1 MSSCHAPHQ
10 SRTLT
15 RAPGITLAQR
25 ELLVPALESL
35 GAAFSPNLEER
46 CTHLIVP
53 SGGNSGIA
61 SSAKVVACSQEPLCR
76 YVWVVTSAW
85 LSACQ
90 AQRCRVA
97 ERQFLLPG
105 MAPPTFANADEWL
118 ASIVRELQPVI
129 APHQMPL
136 FGENGMVAL
145 PPSSLFLDDE
155 PQEQPP
161 ARKGKQQIQQQQ
173 QQQQQ
178 QHSPPAPFKTRG
190 WWVDEAQATHVTRP
204 LTPLPYGRVT
214 ELMSLSSSDP
224 QPKSQEGEAQPSSQV
239 DTPLEGLEDAAPSSP
254 PAAVKIASMSPASSM
269 SGSRTSQGKRKDLL
283 SASDGVAA
291 APEDVYCAVESLLDE
306 R

>member
-1 MSSCHAPHQ
+1 
-10 SRTLT
+10 
-15 RAPGITLAQR
+15 
-25 ELLVPALESL
+25 
-35 GAAFSPNLEER
+35 
-46 CTHLIVP
+46 VP
-53 SGGNSGIA
+53 SGSSSGIA

-105 MAPPTFANADEWL
+105 MAPPTFANAEEWL

-155 PQEQPP
+155 PQEQQP
-161 ARKGKQQIQQQQ
+161 ARKGKQKRQQQQ
-173 QQQQQ
+173 T
-178 QHSPPAPFKTRG
+178 PPPPSKTRG
-190 WWVDEAQATHVTRP
+190 WWINESSAAHVTHPFAP
-204 LTPLPYGRVT
+204 LSYGRVT
-214 ELMSLSSSDP
+214 DLMSLSSSDP
-224 QPKSQEGEAQPSSQV
+224 LPTSQQGELQPLDS
-239 DTPLEGLEDAAPSSP
+239 PLEGLEDGVPASP
-254 PAAVKIASMSPASSM
+254 PVAVKTVSMSPASSM
-269 SGSRTSQGKRKDLL
+269 SGSRTSQGKRKDPP
-283 SASDGVAA
+283 SASDGVCAGA
-291 APEDVYCAVESLLDE
+291 DDVYCAVESLLDE